1 MAIEEVP
8 IMKRRY
14 RNLSF
19 RNAVTAAVLVWGFSN
34 DLSNAEPGDEPKADW
49 PQWRGPNRDGL
60 APASHIATAWTEA
73 GPKQV
78 WRKRLGEGFSGISV
92 SGSRAYT
99 MYAKGHNEYVVCLNA
114 ADGSEVWSRRTGANF
129 MEGHGNGPRCTPTIE
144 GNRIYTLGASG
155 ELLALEAETGHVIWK
170 HNLRREFRSK
180 RPTWGFI
187 SSPLVEDNMVLVE
200 GGGSAERSLMAF
212 DKESGNAVWM
222 TGSDPIGYSSPIP
235 VDVHGVRQI
244 LFFTGA
250 ALVSVAPS
258 SGQIYWRY
266 EWPNDHHINPA
277 TPVFIGPD
285 RVFVSSGY
293 GTGGAVVQITE
304 TDSGPGVSEVW
315 FSKRMKNH
323 FNSSIH
329 RDGFIYGFDDA
340 IFKCIAADT
349 GEEKWKARGY
359 GKGSLIFADGH
370 LIVLSD
376 DGKLAIV
383 EAIPAAHVEVASAQ
397 VLSGR
402 CWTAPSLASGLLYL
416 RSLEEIVC
424 LDLRGRT

>member
-1 MAIEEVP
+1 
-8 IMKRRY
+8 MKRRC
-14 RNLSF
+14 RSLSF
-19 RNAVTAAVLVWGFSN
+19 TSAVTAAVLASGFSSH
-34 DLSNAEPGDEPKADW
+34 LSNAEPGNETNSDW
-49 PQWRGPNRDGL
+49 FQWRGPNRDGV
-60 APASHIATAWTEA
+60 APAAHIATTWTEA
-73 GPKQV
+73 GPRQV
-78 WRKRLGEGFSGISV
+78 WRKPLGEGFSGISV

-99 MYAKGHNEYVVCLNA
+99 MYAKGMKEYVVCLNA
-114 ADGSEVWSRRTGANF
+114 ADGSEVWSLRTGANF
-129 MEGHGNGPRCTPTIE
+129 VEGNGNGPRCTPTID
-144 GNRIYTLGASG
+144 GDRIYTMGASG
-155 ELLALEAETGHVIWK
+155 ELLALGAATGDVIWK
-170 HNLRREFRSK
+170 HNLRKKFRSE
-180 RPTWGFI
+180 RPTWGFT
-187 SSPLVEDNMVLVE
+187 SSPLVEGSMVMVE
-200 GGGSAERSLMAF
+200 GGGSGERSLMAF
-212 DKESGNAVWM
+212 DKESGDVVWT

-258 SGQIYWRY
+258 SGQTYWRY

-277 TPVFIGPD
+277 SPVFIAPD

-304 TDSGPGVSEVW
+304 TETGLGVSEVW

-323 FNSSIH
+323 FNSSVLH
-329 RDGFIYGFDDA
+329 DGFLYGFDDA

-349 GEEKWKARGY
+349 GEEQWKVRDY

-376 DGKLAIV
+376 KGRLAIV
-383 EAIPAAHVEVASAQ
+383 EASPAAHVEVAGAP

-402 CWTAPSLASGLLYL
+402 CWTSPSLARGLLYL
-416 RSLEEIVC
+416 RNLEEIVC
-424 LDLRGRT
+424 LDMRGRT